1 MVLGTAI
8 PTITDEF
15 HSLQD
20 TGWYGSAYLF
30 TVCILQTNTGGGL
43 TGAGLRIP
51 ADLWP
56 AVLDAAGQ
64 DRLFGRSGAVRDRLD
79 HLRNSSELHCPNSVS
94 VMVCIVRQS

>member
-8 PTITDEF
+8 ATITDEF

-30 TVCILQTNTGGGL
+30 TVCISIKNTGGRL
-43 TGAGLRIP
+43 TFAGLRVP
-51 ADLWP
+51 AGVWP

-64 DRLFGRSGAVRDRLD
+64 NRLPGRSAAVRDRID
-79 HLRNSSELHCPNSVS
+79 HLRNSS
-94 VMVCIVRQS
+94 